1 MDISQR
7 EKQSMLAVNVGL
19 AANILL
25 AMLKTSV
32 GVLGQSPAL
41 LADGINSTSDV
52 AYYLVVAAF
61 MKRAGKPPD
70 YEHPYGHRQLES
82 IASLIV
88 GSFVITAAVAIFWN
102 SVSSIYDLWIGD
114 SDFTGSSQIALWV
127 AIFTVIAKLGLTHF
141 TRRIGR
147 LTSNTA
153 VMALAYDHRN
163 DLLSALAAAIGILLG
178 RMGYLWV
185 DPLAGAVVALFV
197 LRTGVT
203 IVRESSQDL
212 MDTIPGKALA
222 SRITQLVQS
231 IPGVEQVEEIHAH
244 RFGPYLVVNVTIGVD
259 GNISV
264 SDGDSIAS
272 EVEQALYE
280 DVDLLRRVYVHYHPS
295 QAMDGQPILISEPR
309 GQHDG

>member
-244 RFGPYLVVNVTIGVD
+244 RFGPYLVVNVTIGID